1 MKEIG
6 IIAHIGVGGVTS
18 ALIHESMKQDMGGV
32 IVIDE
37 LQRGIDITDL
47 AEMKVKETQQMLAT
61 IKDDY
66 PIEEAKTKNKKIVWR
81 KGKKRTI

>member
-6 IIAHIGVGGVTS
+6 IIAHIGAGVVTS

-32 IVIDE
+32 TVIDE

-47 AEMKVKETQQMLAT
+47 AEMKVKETPQA
-61 IKDDY
+61 IKVLSEHIDEDK
-66 PIEEAKTKNKKIVWR
+66 PKDKEKKPFWKN
-81 KGKKRTI
+81 GKLRYK